1 VPLVP
6 GSACGWVQGRHKQRP
21 PSGSVVPRLD
31 LHNPVGQVQLQHM
44 KTYKI
49 ESSVKLPPPSRP
61 KTKSLPSRAAM
72 TMQALAVGE
81 SFLVRDDL
89 EAIRAEKSMRD
100 MNASARE
107 RKDGR
112 RYASRR
118 LPKGLR
124 IWRVK

>member
-1 VPLVP
+1 
-6 GSACGWVQGRHKQRP
+6 
-21 PSGSVVPRLD
+21 
-31 LHNPVGQVQLQHM
+31 
-44 KTYKI
+44 
-49 ESSVKLPPPSRP
+49 
-61 KTKSLPSRAAM
+61 
-72 TMQALAVGE
+72 MQALAVGE

-89 EAIRAEKSMRD
+89 EAIKAEKSMRD

-124 IWRVK
+124 IWRIK